1 MMSQGTLA
9 AEHAKSCC
17 AVAYENEWARL
28 LLGDSFHPGGID
40 LTLHLG
46 RALGLRAG
54 MRVLDVACG
63 RGTSALALASEFGC
77 FVHGVDLGERSITEA
92 REAAN
97 AAGLSHLVTFE
108 VGDADRLP
116 VPAASFDRL
125 ICECAFCTFPSKGAA
140 ALEFRRALRPG
151 GQLGLTD
158 ITRTGALPAELQTL
172 LGWVACLADARPV
185 DEYIG
190 FLSSVG
196 FTDFQHEAHD
206 GALSSLASRVKF
218 KLIGVE
224 VLARVGKAPVP
235 LDEVL
240 QAKRITKVAIE
251 SIRAGILGYALLVA
265 RRGEGV

>member
-1 MMSQGTLA
+1 MNESAIA
-9 AEHAKSCC
+9 AEEAKSCC
-17 AVAYENEWARL
+17 AVAYENDWARL

-40 LTLHLG
+40 LTLRLG
-46 RALGLRAG
+46 RALGLRPG
-54 MRVLDVACG
+54 MHVLDVACA
-63 RGTSALALASEFGC
+63 RGTSALALAGEFGC
-77 FVHGVDLGERSITEA
+77 FVHGVDLGERSIAEA
-92 REAAN
+92 RVAAQS
-97 AAGLSHLVTFE
+97 AGLDHLVTFE
-108 VGDADRLP
+108 VGDAEGLP
-116 VPAASFDRL
+116 VPAASFDCL

-151 GQLGLTD
+151 GRLGLTD
-158 ITRTGALPAELQTL
+158 ITRTGVLPAELQTL

-196 FTDFQHEAHD
+196 FTDFRQEGHNS
-206 GALSSLASRVKF
+206 ALASLASKIKF

-240 QAKRITKVAIE
+240 QAKRITKVAAE
-251 SIRAGILGYALLVA
+251 SIRTGTLGYALLVA
-265 RRGEGV
+265 RRGEGE